1 MVVVVVLVA
10 GTIRTQLKKNWERG
24 KTEKERNQTIE
35 MMKHNDYKLLGGVK
49 EGAARQVF
57 GAIDARQTSQSDDT
71 GTGRGFTR

>member
-1 MVVVVVLVA
+1 MVLVA

-35 MMKHNDYKLLGGVK
+35 MMKHNDYKLLGGAK